1 MTSSKKCITKKLPES
16 IKMRVRY
23 HGGKL
28 KSCFD
33 GKEVTKFKQNSI
45 GKTLAARTS
54 FI

>member
-1 MTSSKKCITKKLPES
+1 
-16 IKMRVRY
+16 MRVRY

-45 GKTLAARTS
+45 GKTELPSYRFRTS
-54 FI
+54 